1 MSIISSFFILLLFL
15 SMHEYCNA
23 RGLGVID
30 KASSLQFI
38 VSEKVEEKVKH
49 NMETIQG
56 GTDGNNIDDK
66 SQGGATT
73 QIPGCENSKSSCH
86 MGLLR
91 ETRINKGSRRRAL
104 SIIGSKVKEDIVFNG
119 NKVQAVEVTDYEPP
133 HQTPPIHN

>member
-66 SQGGATT
+66 SQG
-73 QIPGCENSKSSCH
+73 CENSKSSCH